1 MASTRRELLA
11 TTALTASAVVAGC
24 TGQGDSTASPGGD
37 PGPGATT
44 PAETPTATMGD
55 GEDGGSAT
63 VQVSTH
69 PDHGE
74 ILVGPDEMTLYMF
87 DSDTKGSGESTCS
100 DSCAS
105 AWPPL
110 TVDDEPTVGADVTAE
125 VATFERADGST
136 QVAANGW
143 PLYYYANDE
152 SPGDVTGQGSGGV
165 WWVLGPDGTPKRG
178 GTSTDDE
185 SETTDGGM
193 DGDADAD
200 GTDTET
206 DGYDY
211 P

>member
-1 MASTRRELLA
+1 MAPTRRELLA
-11 TTALTASAVVAGC
+11 TTAATVSTVVVAGC
-24 TGQGDSTASPGGD
+24 TGDGDSTDTPAGD

-44 PAETPTATMGD
+44 RTETATPMSDGD
-55 GEDGGSAT
+55 DSADALT
-63 VQVSTH
+63 VQVATH

-74 ILVGPDEMTLYMF
+74 LLVGPDEMTLYMF
-87 DSDTKGSGESTCS
+87 DSDTQGSGESTCY

-125 VATFERADGST
+125 VTTFKREDGGS

-143 PLYYYANDE
+143 QLYYYANDE
-152 SPGDVTGQGSGGV
+152 APGDVTGHGSGGV
-165 WWVLGPDGTPKRG
+165 WWVLAPDGTPKRA
-178 GTSTDDE
+178 GTQTDDGME
-185 SETTDGGM
+185 DGG
-193 DGDADAD
+193 GAD
-200 GTDTET
+200 GTETTT